1 MALIHKLLV
10 FTAVW
15 NCFVTLVFR
24 DGENEKSISAAASI
38 VEVFFCF
45 SFEKTTEF
53 KMLSILWVPV
63 RAGCSTAIMNHTVM
77 HQ

>member
-15 NCFVTLVFR
+15 NCFVTLVFH

-38 VEVFFCF
+38 VEVVFF
-45 SFEKTTEF
+45 SFEKTTKF

-63 RAGCSTAIMNHTVM
+63 RAGCSAAIMSHTVM

>member
-15 NCFVTLVFR
+15 NCFVTLVFC

-38 VEVFFCF
+38 VEVFFFFFPLKRRRNLKCYLF
-45 SFEKTTEF
+45 YGS
-53 KMLSILWVPV
+53 P
-63 RAGCSTAIMNHTVM
+63 
-77 HQ
+77 

>member
-38 VEVFFCF
+38 VEVFVLFF
-45 SFEKTTEF
+45 
-53 KMLSILWVPV
+53 L
-63 RAGCSTAIMNHTVM
+63 
-77 HQ
+77 